1 MSSISFD
8 RAADIYDAT
17 RGYSPA
23 VADAIGAAL
32 CDAAGTR
39 PGSRWLE
46 IGIGTGRIAVPLLAR
61 GAAVTGV
68 DISPRMLE
76 RLRVNVAARRAAEPD
91 RPWGT
96 LDVRIADMT
105 ELPFA
110 DGAFDAVVAVHV
122 LHLVTTWQQALD
134 EALRVLRPGGPLLI
148 GGDAHP
154 GAESRAIEREWVA
167 IAQNLGAN
175 VSRPGAAN
183 HEAVFAELRR
193 RNLTV
198 EPLAPVVWTDRT
210 TPRAALDQI
219 ARRVWSR
226 TWAVPDD
233 LFAESVRRLE
243 QWAHYTY
250 GAALDTPR
258 EEPSE
263 FGVVRVVKP
272 A

>member
-1 MSSISFD
+1 MPSISFD

-17 RGYSPA
+17 RGYPPA
-23 VADAIGAAL
+23 VADAIGSAL

-76 RLRVNVAARRAAEPD
+76 RLHANVAARQAAEPA

-96 LDVRIADMT
+96 LDARLADMT
-105 ELPFA
+105 ALPFT

-122 LHLVTTWQQALD
+122 LHLVTAWQQALD

-154 GAESRAIEREWVA
+154 GAGSRAIEREWVA
-167 IAQNLGAN
+167 IAQDLGVD

-193 RNLTV
+193 RGLNV
-198 EPLAPVVWTDRT
+198 EPLDPVTWTELT
-210 TPRAALDQI
+210 TPRAALDQL

-226 TWAVPDD
+226 TWEVPDD
-233 LFAESVRRLE
+233 LFAVSIQRLE
-243 QWAHYTY
+243 SWAHHTY
-250 GAALDTPR
+250 GDTLDTPR

-263 FGVVRVVKP
+263 FGFVRVVKP